1 LEQSK
6 GLNDTTEL
14 YKVVK
19 DNIIRNKRFR
29 EEGKDISIPFPFQR
43 FSEEIPGIQQGRYFI
58 TTAASKTGK
67 TQITD
72 YMFMYSPYRFIK
84 ECNTNIKLKINYFSL
99 EMSKEDKILSAI
111 SFFLYLYKGI
121 RKSTDELSSIFKH
134 KILDDD
140 TLRAI
145 EEIEPQLYEFLSLVT
160 YRDNIRNPYGI
171 FKEIRKYAHA
181 NGNYIDKEGNILNT
195 QWIEQGINEE
205 AKKIFRYIPKNPDEF
220 VINIVDHISLLTPE
234 KGESL
239 RDAMGRFSATHSID
253 ARDRWKHIMVN
264 VQQQSADM
272 ESVDNVAANMIR
284 PSKTGLS
291 DNKSTG
297 NDVDTMLG
305 LFSPYRFKR
314 AEWEN
319 YNIKRLKDSYREL
332 SVIFNRRGSSVMTDL
347 YFDGACSYF
356 KELPKVQDMNDA
368 IYKQLENRDI
378 KYR

>member
-1 LEQSK
+1 MNESI
-6 GLNDTTEL
+6 EL
-14 YKVVK
+14 YKIVK
-19 DNIIRNKRFR
+19 EEIIKNKKFR

-72 YMFMYSPYRFIK
+72 FLFMYWPYFFIK
-84 ECNTNIKLKINYFSL
+84 SSNTNISIKINYFSL
-99 EMSKEDKILSAI
+99 EMSKEDKVLSAI
-111 SFFLYLYKGI
+111 AFFLYYYKNI
-121 RKSTDELSSIFKH
+121 RKSTDELRSIFKN
-134 KILDDD
+134 KILDNS
-140 TLRAI
+140 TLAAI
-145 EEIEPQLYEFLSLVT
+145 TEIEPYVQDFLSYVT
-160 YRDNIRNPYGI
+160 YKDNIRNPYGI
-171 FKEIRKYAHA
+171 FKDIRKYAHL
-181 NGNYIDKEGNILNT
+181 NGHYIDKDGNILDT
-195 QWIEQGINEE
+195 KLIETSGNDE
-205 AKKIFRYIPKNPDEF
+205 AKKIFRYIPDKPDEF

-314 AEWEN
+314 AEWEG

-356 KELPKVQDMNDA
+356 KELPKVEGMNDA

-378 KYR
+378 KNK